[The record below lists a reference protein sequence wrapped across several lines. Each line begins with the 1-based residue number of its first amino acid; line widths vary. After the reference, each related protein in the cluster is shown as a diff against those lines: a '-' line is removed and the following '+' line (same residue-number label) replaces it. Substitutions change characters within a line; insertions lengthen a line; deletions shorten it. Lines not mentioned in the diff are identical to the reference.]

1 MKRNRD
7 LEIKYFIS
15 EIKHV
20 WPVTKRTYIAEKGKS
35 SMVEQNFP
43 KKLQG
48 EVTSKQKNYSTSIIF
63 LYTTMAEK
71 KTTKQYF

>member
-1 MKRNRD
+1 
-7 LEIKYFIS
+7 
-15 EIKHV
+15 
-20 WPVTKRTYIAEKGKS
+20 
-35 SMVEQNFP
+35 MVEQNFP